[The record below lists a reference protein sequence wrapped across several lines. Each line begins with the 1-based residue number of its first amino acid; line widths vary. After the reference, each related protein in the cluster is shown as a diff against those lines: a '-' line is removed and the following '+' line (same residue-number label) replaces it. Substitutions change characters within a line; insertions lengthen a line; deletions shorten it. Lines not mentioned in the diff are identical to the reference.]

1 MFLSPS
7 LRGSGLKL
15 SLSDT
20 LFLRNPVSLFTREW
34 IEIDS
39 SQGLPNVSA
48 VSLFT
53 REWIEIKERYEFY
66 KAHGSLPLYE
76 GVD

>member
-1 MFLSPS
+1 MGRLFFC
-7 LRGSGLKL
+7 LR
-15 SLSDT
+15 
-20 LFLRNPVSLFTREW
+20 VSLFTREW
-34 IEIDS
+34 IEIDN

-53 REWIEIKERYEFY
+53 REWIEIIFGMYFCAIGK
-66 KAHGSLPLYE
+66 SLPLYE